1 VPKQPS
7 RPVAKKDDLD
17 LTPPEEIRARR
28 VRRFVLLGAVV
39 ACVLGVAIYFA
50 GPSIGGVIK
59 GWQSR
64 RLARQA
70 FALIE
75 QGKWSDANA
84 KARDA
89 LLLRPTEPESWRAL
103 ARLASRT
110 NQWPPAL
117 EWWKKVDDA
126 NRLTVEDRRDY
137 IAAALMAGEV
147 TLAAK
152 QVQVLMAQRAPAA
165 IDLVW
170 AGQVASRQSD
180 PVLALDYAERVLAD
194 KRAQPYE
201 IASAATLV
209 LSLTSPSSQ
218 LYAKAWRQIEDV
230 ARDPKN
236 PASLGALVLLANE
249 QAVPPVPAIG
259 GNTSLSLESTPAPSP
274 TAATP
279 GAAVSSEQSNPPP
292 TLSGGSSSQPTPEA
306 QGAAVSSPPPAG
318 STVQPAPTQPADT
331 LTLNLT
337 ATPPPG
343 PAGRTMSLTE
353 VADAL
358 ENHPDARPYHKL
370 LALEVRARRDPALA
384 DQYIRDAVE
393 RFGNAA
399 RLAQTH
405 EGGAELADETLAAL
419 AGWLNK
425 IGRPAKTLEV
435 LPEARALQRQDLFLQ
450 YINALTGLQRWNDIK
465 DLLTSEHSVVDP
477 VMQHMYVAV
486 AQTQLG
492 SATGA
497 TNEWQRALQ
506 AANTA
511 EKLLALAGYAEQNS
525 AGDIADAAYSE
536 AIKLAPN
543 NRAPYT
549 GRLRLAMNAGRT
561 AGAQE
566 IAAEIARLWPDDA
579 AARNQDT
586 YLRLLL
592 GASNG
597 AAEAAQREAQVLVAK
612 EPRNWQARATLG
624 LACLHLGRKQE
635 ALAAIR
641 EPRVTGV
648 EPPGA
653 LAVRAAIL
661 AANGYEDGARN
672 DARLLSAKPLL
683 PEERALIAPLLQ

>member
-1 VPKQPS
+1 MPKQPPRS
-7 RPVAKKDDLD
+7 VVKKDDLD

-28 VRRFVLLGAVV
+28 IKRFVLLGAVV

-50 GPSIGGVIK
+50 ARPVGGAIK
-59 GWQSR
+59 AWQSR
-64 RLARQA
+64 RAAREA
-70 FALIE
+70 FALID
-75 QGKWSDANA
+75 QKKWSEAAA

-89 LLLRPTEPESWRAL
+89 YVLRFTEPESWRAV
-103 ARLASRT
+103 ARVASRT
-110 NQWPPAL
+110 NQWAPAL

-126 NRLTVEDRRDY
+126 DRLTVEDRRDY
-137 IAAALMAGEV
+137 IAAALATGEV

-194 KRAQPYE
+194 KRAKPYE

-209 LSLTSPSSQ
+209 LSLTSPNSQ
-218 LYAKAWRQIEDV
+218 LYAQAWKRIEDV

-236 PASLGALVLLANE
+236 LASLGALVLLANE
-249 QAVPPVPAIG
+249 QAVPPMPAIG
-259 GNTSLSLESTPAPSP
+259 DNTSLSLESTSTPSP
-274 TAATP
+274 TPAA
-279 GAAVSSEQSNPPP
+279 PP
-292 TLSGGSSSQPTPEA
+292 SVAGGVDAGRAMQPTPEA
-306 QGAAVSSPPPAG
+306 QSGD
-318 STVQPAPTQPADT
+318 TV
-331 LTLNLT
+331 TLNLT
-337 ATPPPG
+337 ATSPST

-384 DQYIRDAVE
+384 DQYVADAVE

-399 RLAQTH
+399 RLAQTYQ
-405 EGGAELADETLAAL
+405 GGAELADETLLAL

-435 LPEARALQRQDLFLQ
+435 LPEARASQRQDLSLQ
-450 YINALTGLQRWNDIK
+450 YINALAGLQRWNEIK
-465 DLLTSEHSVVDP
+465 DLLMSERFP
-477 VMQHMYVAV
+477 IEPMFQHVYLAA
-486 AQTQLG
+486 AQKQLG

-497 TNEWQRALQ
+497 TNEWQRALE
-506 AANTA
+506 AAKTP
-511 EKLLALAGYAEQNS
+511 EKLMALAQYAEQNS
-525 AGDIADAAYSE
+525 TNDIADAAYSA
-536 AIKLAPN
+536 AIKVEPKTRGA
-543 NRAPYT
+543 YD
-549 GRLRLAMNAGRT
+549 GRLRLALAAGHT
-561 AGAQE
+561 AEAQK
-566 IAAEIARLWPDDA
+566 IAAEIAQVWPDDT
-579 AARNQDT
+579 AARNQDA

-597 AAEAAQREAQVLVAK
+597 AAEAAEREADILVK
-612 EPRNWQARATLG
+612 KQPFNWLVRATLG
-624 LACLHLGRKQE
+624 LARLRLGKNKE

-648 EPPGA
+648 EPPGP

-672 DARLLSAKPLL
+672 DARLVSAKPLL
-683 PEERALIAPLLQ
+683 PEERALIVPLLQ